1 MRSLTLR
8 QLAHVMR
15 ASTLL
20 PYDRVVT
27 ALGTDSRGIEAGA
40 LFFALRGERFDGHD
54 FVAQALSRGAIP
66 VVSRTHPVADPTI
79 MLLVDD
85 PQDGLI
91 ALASALRT
99 LHPGKVVAITGS
111 VGKTTVK
118 DMTAAALSAFGTV
131 ARTLGNY
138 NNRIG
143 LPLTLGAT
151 TGHEDF
157 LVLELGMSAPGEIC
171 ELVHIARPDVALVTC
186 AAAAHLEFFESVDGI
201 ADAKAELY
209 EHATPHTRFVAN
221 ADDPRMSTRA
231 QRFALHPA
239 QRPLTFGRQQAEVR
253 VLGSRHES
261 GRLAVELDVA
271 GTHLSLSLAILGHHQ
286 ADNAAAAL
294 AVVHALGL
302 DVRMAADALSAIFTT
317 PRRRLELVR
326 HGPLTVLD
334 DCYNAS
340 PTSMRAA
347 LMTFGELSAGST
359 GSTGGPRVA
368 VLGSMLE
375 LGPDAD
381 RLHAEVAALTAG
393 LDAVFCTGPHAHALA
408 DGARQAGVPVV
419 HQAAD
424 LMDLSTPLA
433 AYAGQPGWVLLKG
446 SRGTRL
452 ERAHDILRDP
462 STIEHLDSRDIAQT
476 GGHA

>member
-1 MRSLTLR
+1 MRTLTLR
-8 QLAHVMR
+8 QVAHITR

-20 PYDRVVT
+20 PYEHRVT
-27 ALGTDSRGIEAGA
+27 ALSTDSRSVAPGA

-54 FVAQALSRGAIP
+54 FVAAALSNGAIP
-66 VVSRTHPVADPTI
+66 VVTRTHSIADPTT

-85 PQDGLI
+85 PQSALL

-118 DMTAAALSAFGTV
+118 DMTVAALAAFGTV

-151 TGHEDF
+151 TGLEDF

-209 EHATPHTRFVAN
+209 EHASPHTALVAN
-221 ADDPRMSTRA
+221 ADDPRMLPRA
-231 QRFALHPA
+231 RHFATDSRRL
-239 QRPLTFGRQQAEVR
+239 LTFGRQQADVR
-253 VLGSRHES
+253 VVASRHLD
-261 GRLAVELDVA
+261 GRLHVELDVA
-271 GTHLSLSLAILGHHQ
+271 GTQLDLDLAILGHHQ

-294 AVVHALGL
+294 TIIHALSL
-302 DVRMAADALSAIFTT
+302 DVRAAAAALSANFTT
-317 PRRRLELVR
+317 PKRRLELVR

-347 LMTFGELSAGST
+347 LMTFSELANT
-359 GSTGGPRVA
+359 TPRIA

-375 LGPDAD
+375 LGHEAD
-381 RLHAEVAALTAG
+381 RLHMDVAAMTTG
-393 LDAVFCTGPHAHALA
+393 LGAVFCTGPHAHALA
-408 DGARQAGVPVV
+408 AGARAAGVPEV
-419 HQAAD
+419 HEAPD
-424 LMDLSTPLA
+424 LLALSAPLA
-433 AYAGQPGWVLLKG
+433 AYAGKPGWVLLKG

-452 ERAHDILRDP
+452 ERAHELLRDP
-462 STIEHLDSRDIAQT
+462 STIESLDGRDIAQA

>member
-8 QLAHVMR
+8 QVAHIMR

-20 PYDRVVT
+20 PYERLVT
-27 ALGTDSRGIEAGA
+27 ALSTDSRHVEANA

-54 FVAQALSRGAIP
+54 FVDAALTGAAIP
-66 VVSRTHPVADPTI
+66 VVSRTHPIADPTT

-85 PQDGLI
+85 PQAALL
-91 ALASALRT
+91 ALASALRS

-118 DMTAAALSAFGTV
+118 DMSAAALSAFGTV

-151 TGHEDF
+151 TGREDF

-186 AAAAHLEFFESVDGI
+186 AAAAHLEFFESVDNI

-209 EHATPHTRFVAN
+209 EHASPHTALVAN
-221 ADDPRMSTRA
+221 ADDPRMFERA
-231 QRFALHPA
+231 RHFANDSRRL
-239 QRPLTFGRQQAEVR
+239 LTFGRQEADVR
-253 VLGSRHES
+253 VIASRHDHES
-261 GRLAVELDVA
+261 GRLHVELDVA
-271 GTHLSLSLAILGHHQ
+271 GTPIALSLAALGHHQ

-294 AVVHALGL
+294 AIVHALGL
-302 DVRMAADALSAIFTT
+302 DVAAAAAALSANFTT
-317 PRRRLELVR
+317 PKRRLELVR

-340 PTSMRAA
+340 PSSMRASLA
-347 LMTFGELSAGST
+347 TFAELAHT
-359 GSTGGPRVA
+359 PPRVA

-375 LGPDAD
+375 LGKDSD
-381 RLHAEVAALTAG
+381 RLHRDVAAMTSG

-408 DGARQAGVPVV
+408 AGARAAGVAEV
-419 HQAAD
+419 HEAPD
-424 LMDLSTPLA
+424 LMALSAPLA
-433 AYAGQPGWVLLKG
+433 AYAGKPGWVLLKG

-452 ERAHDILRDP
+452 ERAHELLRDP
-462 STIEHLDSRDIAQT
+462 STIKLLDARDIAKA
-476 GGHA
+476 GGNV

>member
-1 MRSLTLR
+1 MRALTLR
-8 QLAHVMR
+8 QIAHITR

-20 PYDRVVT
+20 PYEQVVT
-27 ALGTDSRGIEAGA
+27 ALGTDSRNAAAGA

-54 FVAQALSRGAIP
+54 FVAAALSNGAIP
-66 VVSRTHPVADPTI
+66 VVMRTHAVADPTT

-85 PQDGLI
+85 PQSALI
-91 ALASALRT
+91 ALSSALRT

-118 DMTAAALSAFGTV
+118 DMSAAALSAFGTV
-131 ARTLGNY
+131 ARTIGNF

-151 TGHEDF
+151 SGLEDF

-209 EHATPHTRFVAN
+209 EHASPGTALIAN
-221 ADDPRMSTRA
+221 ADDPRMLPRA
-231 QRFALHPA
+231 RHFAAGHRGG
-239 QRPLTFGRQQAEVR
+239 RPLTFGRHEADVR
-253 VLGSRHES
+253 VIASRHMD
-261 GRLAVELDVA
+261 GRLHVELDVA
-271 GTHLSLSLAILGHHQ
+271 GTPIALNLSVLGHHQ
-286 ADNAAAAL
+286 ADNAAAAM
-294 AVVHALGL
+294 AIVHALGL
-302 DVRMAADALSAIFTT
+302 DVRAAAAALSANFTT
-317 PRRRLELVR
+317 PKRRLELVR
-326 HGPLTVLD
+326 HGPLKVLD

-340 PTSMRAA
+340 PSSMRAA
-347 LMTFGELSAGST
+347 LMTFAELAT
-359 GSTGGPRVA
+359 GHPRVA

-375 LGPDAD
+375 LGSEAD
-381 RLHAEVAALTAG
+381 RLHREVAALTAG

-408 DGARQAGVPVV
+408 AGAREVGVPTI
-419 HQAAD
+419 HEAPD
-424 LMDLSTPLA
+424 LMDLSAPLA
-433 AYAGQPGWVLLKG
+433 ALSGKAGWVLLKG

-452 ERAHDILRDP
+452 ERAHDLLADSSNIESLDARDT
-462 STIEHLDSRDIAQT
+462 SSA

>member
-1 MRSLTLR
+1 MRALTLR
-8 QLAHVMR
+8 QIAHIVR
-15 ASTLL
+15 GSTLL
-20 PYDRVVT
+20 PYEQLVT
-27 ALGTDSRGIEAGA
+27 ALGTDSRSVAPGA

-54 FVAQALSRGAIP
+54 FVDAVVARGAIP
-66 VVSRTHPVADPTI
+66 VVARTHPVADPTA

-85 PQDGLI
+85 PQGALI

-99 LHPGKVVAITGS
+99 LHPGRVIAITGS

-118 DMTAAALSAFGTV
+118 DMCAAALSAFGTV
-131 ARTLGNY
+131 ARTIGNF

-151 TGHEDF
+151 SGHEDF

-209 EHATPHTRFVAN
+209 EHASPNTTLIAN
-221 ADDPRMSTRA
+221 ADDPRMLPRA
-231 QRFALHPA
+231 RHFATGHRG
-239 QRPLTFGRQQAEVR
+239 QPLTFGRHGAEVR
-253 VLGSRHES
+253 VLASRHLD
-261 GRLAVELDVA
+261 GRLHVELDVA
-271 GTHLSLSLAILGHHQ
+271 GTPIALNLAVLGHHQ

-294 AVVHALGL
+294 AIVHALGL
-302 DVRMAADALSAIFTT
+302 DVRAAAAALSARFTT
-317 PRRRLELVR
+317 PKRRLELVR

-340 PTSMRAA
+340 PSSMRAA
-347 LMTFGELSAGST
+347 LMTFAELAT
-359 GSTGGPRVA
+359 GQPRVA

-375 LGPDAD
+375 LGPEAD
-381 RLHAEVAALTAG
+381 RLHREVAALTAG

-408 DGARQAGVPVV
+408 TGAREAGVPTL
-419 HQAAD
+419 HEAPD
-424 LMDLSTPLA
+424 LMDLSAPLA
-433 AYAGQPGWVLLKG
+433 ALSGKPGWVLLKG

-452 ERAHDILRDP
+452 ERAHDLLADS
-462 STIEHLDSRDIAQT
+462 STIEPLDSRDIASA

>member
-1 MRSLTLR
+1 MRTLTLR
-8 QLAHVMR
+8 QVAHITR

-20 PYDRVVT
+20 PYEQLVT
-27 ALGTDSRGIEAGA
+27 ALSTDSRSVAPGA

-54 FVAQALSRGAIP
+54 FVASTLTHGAIP
-66 VVSRTHPVADPTI
+66 VVARTHPVADPTT

-85 PQDGLI
+85 PQSALL

-151 TGHEDF
+151 TGREDF

-186 AAAAHLEFFESVDGI
+186 AAAAHLEFFETVDGI

-209 EHATPHTRFVAN
+209 EHSSPHTTLVAN
-221 ADDPRMSTRA
+221 ADDPRMLPRA
-231 QRFALHPA
+231 QHFGSDSRRL
-239 QRPLTFGRQQAEVR
+239 LTFGRQQADVR
-253 VLGSRHES
+253 VLASRHDHES
-261 GRLAVELDVA
+261 GRLYVELDVA
-271 GTHLSLSLAILGHHQ
+271 GTAITLSLAILGHHQ

-294 AVVHALGL
+294 AIVHALGL
-302 DVRMAADALSAIFTT
+302 DVRAAAAALSANFTT
-317 PRRRLELVR
+317 PKRRLELVR

-347 LMTFGELSAGST
+347 LATFTELATSS
-359 GSTGGPRVA
+359 PRVA

-375 LGPDAD
+375 LGKDSD
-381 RLHAEVAALTAG
+381 RLHEDVAAMTKS

-408 DGARQAGVPVV
+408 AGARAAGVPEV
-419 HQAAD
+419 HEAPDLLALAA
-424 LMDLSTPLA
+424 PLA
-433 AYAGQPGWVLLKG
+433 AYAGKPGWVLLKG

-452 ERAHDILRDP
+452 ERAHELLRDP
-462 STIEHLDSRDIAQT
+462 STIKSLDARDIASA